1 LLFILK
7 IKERKMIKI
16 ILGSFVLSASLFAVD
31 LQTDG
36 VEATYKNSKDEE
48 KTIVIK
54 REKKDECKE
63 VGFDPKVVYGGE
75 HQAAESVKADCKRA
89 FVTYMGKIAPI
100 KYSEKVETFGEVE
113 VLDFIEKAKD
123 DKTMMLVDSRT
134 ENWFFHE
141 TIPTAVNVPYIYMKQ
156 SQYPDEF
163 EEYVEILG
171 VKKVDGK
178 YDFSNAKTVLMFC
191 NGAWCGQ
198 SPESMKALTA
208 IGYPEEKLKWYRGGM
223 QSWLSLGLTTV
234 KP

>member
-1 LLFILK
+1 ML
-7 IKERKMIKI
+7 KI

-31 LQTDG
+31 LQTEG
-36 VEATYKNSKDEE
+36 VETTYKNSKDEE

-63 VGFDPKVVYGGE
+63 VAFEPKVVYGGE
-75 HQAAESVKADCKRA
+75 HQVADSVNSNCKRA
-89 FVTYMGKIAPI
+89 FVTYMGKIAPM
-100 KYSEKVETFGEVE
+100 KFSDKVETYGEVE
-113 VLDFIEKAKD
+113 VLDFIEKAKN

-141 TIPTAVNVPYIYMKQ
+141 TIPSAVNIPYIYLKQ

-163 EEYVEILG
+163 EEYVEMLG
-171 VKKVDGK
+171 VKKVNGK
-178 YDFSNAKTVLMFC
+178 YDFKNAKTILMFC

>member
-1 LLFILK
+1 ML
-7 IKERKMIKI
+7 KI
-16 ILGSFVLSASLFAVD
+16 ILGSFVLSAPLFAVD
-31 LQTDG
+31 LQTEG
-36 VEATYKNSKDEE
+36 VETTYKNSKDEE
-48 KTIVIK
+48 KTVVIK
-54 REKKDECKE
+54 REKKDACKE
-63 VGFDPKVVYGGE
+63 VAFDPKTVYGGE
-75 HQAAESVKADCKRA
+75 HQAADSVKADCKRA

-100 KYSEKVETFGEVE
+100 KYSDKVETYGEVE
-113 VLDFIEKAKD
+113 VLDFIEKAKN

-141 TIPTAVNVPYIYMKQ
+141 TIPSAVNVPYVYMKQ

-163 EEYVEILG
+163 EEYLEILG
-171 VKKVDGK
+171 VKKVNGK
-178 YDFSNAKTVLMFC
+178 YDFSNAKTILMFC

>member
-1 LLFILK
+1 ML
-7 IKERKMIKI
+7 KI

-31 LQTDG
+31 LQNDG

-63 VGFDPKVVYGGE
+63 VAFEPKVVYGGE
-75 HQAAESVKADCKRA
+75 HQVADSVNSNCKRA
-89 FVTYMGKIAPI
+89 FVTYMGKIAPM
-100 KYSEKVETFGEVE
+100 KFSDKVETYGEVE
-113 VLDFIEKAKD
+113 VLDFIEKAKN
-123 DKTMMLVDSRT
+123 DKTMLLVDSRT
-134 ENWFFHE
+134 ENWFYHE
-141 TIPTAVNVPYIYMKQ
+141 TIPSAVNVPYVYLKQ

-163 EEYVEILG
+163 EEYLEILG

-178 YDFSNAKTVLMFC
+178 YDFSKAKTLLMFC

-198 SPESMKALTA
+198 SPESMKYLTD
-208 IGYPEEKLKWYRGGM
+208 IGYPEEKLKWYRGGI
-223 QSWLSLGLTTV
+223 QSWLSLGFTTI

>member
-1 LLFILK
+1 ML
-7 IKERKMIKI
+7 KI

-31 LQTDG
+31 LQSEG
-36 VEATYKNSKDEE
+36 VEVTYKNAKDEE
-48 KTIVIK
+48 KNIVIK
-54 REKKDECKE
+54 REKNAECKD
-63 VGFDPKVVYGGE
+63 VAFDPKVVFGGNS
-75 HQAAESVKADCKRA
+75 QAADSVKADCKRA
-89 FVTYMGKIAPI
+89 FVTYMGKIAPM
-100 KYSEKVETFGEVE
+100 KFSDKVETFGEVE
-113 VLDFIEKAKD
+113 VLNFIEKAQT

-141 TIPTAVNVPYIYMKQ
+141 TIPSAVNVPYIYMKQ

-163 EEYVEILG
+163 EEYLEILG
-171 VKKVDGK
+171 VKKVNGK
-178 YDFSNAKTVLMFC
+178 YDFSNAKTILMFC

>member
-1 LLFILK
+1 
-7 IKERKMIKI
+7 MIKI

-141 TIPTAVNVPYIYMKQ
+141 TISI
-156 SQYPDEF
+156 S
-163 EEYVEILG
+163 
-171 VKKVDGK
+171 
-178 YDFSNAKTVLMFC
+178 
-191 NGAWCGQ
+191 
-198 SPESMKALTA
+198 
-208 IGYPEEKLKWYRGGM
+208 
-223 QSWLSLGLTTV
+223 
-234 KP
+234 

>member
-1 LLFILK
+1 ML
-7 IKERKMIKI
+7 KI
-16 ILGSFVLSASLFAVD
+16 ILGSFVLSASLLAVD
-31 LQTDG
+31 LQTEG
-36 VEATYKNSKDEE
+36 VETTYKNSKDEE

-63 VGFDPKVVYGGE
+63 VAFDPKVVYGGE
-75 HQAAESVKADCKRA
+75 HQAADSVKADCKRA

-100 KYSEKVETFGEVE
+100 KYSDKVETFGEVE
-113 VLDFIEKAKD
+113 VLDFIEKAKN

-141 TIPTAVNVPYIYMKQ
+141 TIPSAVNVPYIYMKQ

-163 EEYVEILG
+163 EEYLEILG
-171 VKKVDGK
+171 VKKVNGK
-178 YDFSNAKTVLMFC
+178 YDFSNAKTILMFC

>member
-1 LLFILK
+1 
-7 IKERKMIKI
+7 MIKI

-54 REKKDECKE
+54 REKKEECKD

-100 KYSEKVETFGEVE
+100 KYSDKVETFGEVE
-113 VLDFIEKAKD
+113 VLDFIEKAKK
-123 DKTMMLVDSRT
+123 DKNLMLVDSRT

>member
-1 LLFILK
+1 MLK
-7 IKERKMIKI
+7 II
-16 ILGSFVLSASLFAVD
+16 IGSFVLSASLFAVD
-31 LQTDG
+31 LQSDG
-36 VEATYKNSKDEE
+36 VEVNYKNSKDEV
-48 KTIVIK
+48 KTIIIK
-54 REKKDECKE
+54 REKKDECKN
-63 VGFDPKVVYGGE
+63 VNFDPKAVYGGNG
-75 HQAAESVKADCKRA
+75 QAADSVDANCKRA
-89 FVTYMGKIAPI
+89 FVTYMGKISPI
-100 KYSEKVETFGEVE
+100 KFSEKVETYGEVE
-113 VLDFIEKAKD
+113 VLDFIAKAKTN
-123 DKTMMLVDSRT
+123 KNMMLVDSRT
-134 ENWFFHE
+134 ENWFYHE
-141 TIPTAVNVPYIYMKQ
+141 TIPSAVNVPYIYMKQ

-178 YDFSNAKTVLMFC
+178 YDFSNAKTILMFC

>member
-1 LLFILK
+1 ML
-7 IKERKMIKI
+7 KI
-16 ILGSFVLSASLFAVD
+16 ILGSFVLASSIFAVD
-31 LQTDG
+31 LQTNG
-36 VEATYKNSKDEE
+36 IEVTYKNSKDEA
-48 KTIVIK
+48 KTIIVK
-54 REKKDECKE
+54 REKKEECKS
-63 VGFDPKVVYGGE
+63 VNFDPKVVYGGNG
-75 HQAAESVKADCKRA
+75 QAADSVDANCKRA

-113 VLDFIEKAKD
+113 VLDFIEKAKND
-123 DKTMMLVDSRT
+123 ETMMLVDSRT

-141 TIPTAVNVPYIYMKQ
+141 TIPSAVNVPYIYMKQ

-163 EEYVEILG
+163 EEYIEILG
-171 VKKVDGK
+171 VKKANGK
-178 YDFSNAKTVLMFC
+178 YDFKNAKTILMFC

-198 SPESMKALTA
+198 SPESMKALIA